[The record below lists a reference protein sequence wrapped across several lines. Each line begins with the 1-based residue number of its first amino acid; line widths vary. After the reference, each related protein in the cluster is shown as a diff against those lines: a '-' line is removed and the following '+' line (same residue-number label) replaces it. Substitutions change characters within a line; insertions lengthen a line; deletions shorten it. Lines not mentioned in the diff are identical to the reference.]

1 MPLKQILHA
10 VELSRLPE
18 PSPPAEGEAEAE
30 AEAEEEEVP
39 EVSEEL
45 ISTPLPYR
53 PLDFERFGALMAH
66 SRYEAM
72 RGGEGPSVV
81 HVVNSTAELDDEVEE
96 RWTERDESLV
106 VEPAI

>member
-66 SRYEAM
+66 SRYEAT
-72 RGGEGPSVV
+72 GEARFRHLAAFFVQLLLRTRTFASGVGPPGVGPQQPS
-81 HVVNSTAELDDEVEE
+81 S
-96 RWTERDESLV
+96 
-106 VEPAI
+106 

>member
-81 HVVNSTAELDDEVEE
+81 HVVNSTAEAEEAVRRWRGKDDSIIVDA
-96 RWTERDESLV
+96 TL
-106 VEPAI
+106 